1 MQLSLA
7 KVKDLATRYQGMQKR
22 VQAIKADA
30 EEKVMVVVQTAEV
43 STAAFAFGLVNGRW
57 NRPEVVGVPVDALA
71 GMLFHTAGFLVDSNA
86 GAHMHNLG
94 DGALGSYVTS
104 LGMGVGAK
112 MRMEA
117 LNPSGQLPAQ

>member
-7 KVKDLATRYQGMQKR
+7 KVRDLATRYQGMQKR
-22 VQAIKADA
+22 VQTIKADA

-71 GMLFHTAGFLVDSNA
+71 GMGFHVLGFFIDK
-86 GAHMHNLG
+86 GGEHMHNLG
-94 DGALGSYVTS
+94 DGALASYLAS

-112 MRMEA
+112 MRLEA
-117 LNPSGQLPAQ
+117 GSPKLPA